1 MTKYF
6 TTLEAERNKL
16 GTLMKKNISVKFG
29 FYFKDKNRLIST
41 ANNIKAFLPKQLK
54 NIKPKICSVL
64 KGLESENILKAKD
77 IILKIDKFK
86 IKNVYDV
93 FKARTKLKWNSIV
106 NIEVKRNR
114 QVLNYH
120 LKIKSFDNWKK
131 KQSRIGID
139 VEKKSGIIV
148 VSSVDIMSSALP
160 EFLSDSTLKV
170 GDQLVS
176 INGKNINKLE
186 DFYLSIQ
193 DMVPGIIVNFKF
205 LRNNFPMEED
215 IRIISFNEFIK
226 LNRKFCKQYWPK
238 SVSGLLVK
246 EYEDNDFYLNEKYK
260 QKILRPEWNTKKV
273 LKFTKKAIKKGRLK
287 LTKSGK
293 LSTRKKQIRIIV

>member
-106 NIEVKRNR
+106 NIEVKRNT
-114 QVLNYH
+114 QVLNYN

-287 LTKSGK
+287 LTKAGK

>member
-1 MTKYF
+1 M
-6 TTLEAERNKL
+6 
-16 GTLMKKNISVKFG
+16 
-29 FYFKDKNRLIST
+29 
-41 ANNIKAFLPKQLK
+41 
-54 NIKPKICSVL
+54 
-64 KGLESENILKAKD
+64 
-77 IILKIDKFK
+77 
-86 IKNVYDV
+86 
-93 FKARTKLKWNSIV
+93 
-106 NIEVKRNR
+106 
-114 QVLNYH
+114 
-120 LKIKSFDNWKK
+120 
-131 KQSRIGID
+131 
-139 VEKKSGIIV
+139 
-148 VSSVDIMSSALP
+148 MSSALP

-205 LRNNFPMEED
+205 LRHNLPMEKD

-273 LKFTKKAIKKGRLK
+273 LKTAKKAIKKGRFK
-287 LTKSGK
+287 LTKAGK
-293 LSTRKKQIRIIV
+293 LSTRKKQIRFIS

>member
-106 NIEVKRNR
+106 NIEVKRNT

-260 QKILRPEWNTKKV
+260 QKILIPEWNTKKV

-287 LTKSGK
+287 LTKAGK

>member
-64 KGLESENILKAKD
+64 KGLESENILKVKD

-106 NIEVKRNR
+106 NIEVKRNT

-260 QKILRPEWNTKKV
+260 QKILRHEWNTKKV

-287 LTKSGK
+287 LTKAGK

>member
-106 NIEVKRNR
+106 NIEVKRNT

-131 KQSRIGID
+131 KQSRIGIH

>member
-54 NIKPKICSVL
+54 NIKPKICSVH

-106 NIEVKRNR
+106 NIEVKRNT

>member
-176 INGKNINKLE
+176 INGKNIN
-186 DFYLSIQ
+186 
-193 DMVPGIIVNFKF
+193 
-205 LRNNFPMEED
+205 
-215 IRIISFNEFIK
+215 
-226 LNRKFCKQYWPK
+226 
-238 SVSGLLVK
+238 
-246 EYEDNDFYLNEKYK
+246 
-260 QKILRPEWNTKKV
+260 
-273 LKFTKKAIKKGRLK
+273 
-287 LTKSGK
+287 
-293 LSTRKKQIRIIV
+293 

>member
-54 NIKPKICSVL
+54 NIKPKICSVH

-287 LTKSGK
+287 LTKAGK

>member
-106 NIEVKRNR
+106 NIEVKRNT

>member
-29 FYFKDKNRLIST
+29 FYFKDKNGLIST
-41 ANNIKAFLPKQLK
+41 ATNIKAFPPQQLK

-106 NIEVKRNR
+106 NIEVKRNT

-131 KQSRIGID
+131 KQPRIGID
-139 VEKKSGIIV
+139 VEKKSGFIV
-148 VSSVDIMSSALP
+148 VSSVHIMSSALP

-260 QKILRPEWNTKKV
+260 KKILRPEWNTKKV

-287 LTKSGK
+287 LTKAGK

>member
-106 NIEVKRNR
+106 NIEVNRNT

-287 LTKSGK
+287 LTKAGK

>member
-29 FYFKDKNRLIST
+29 FYFKDKNRVIST
-41 ANNIKAFLPKQLK
+41 ANNIKAFPPKQLE

-106 NIEVKRNR
+106 NIEVKRNT

>member
-287 LTKSGK
+287 LTKAGK
-293 LSTRKKQIRIIV
+293 LSTIKKQIRIIV

>member
-106 NIEVKRNR
+106 NIEVKRNT

-287 LTKSGK
+287 LTKAGK